1 MEIEKRIEAYI
12 KTLKFPILNKQI
24 FNEKTIKKIEC
35 KGNHVQIDLQLG
47 FYADN
52 IITEFKNILV
62 DGIKDFTKNEI
73 NINNKSFKLIKN
85 GTHPNFH
92 LIDLIND
99 KKNIEVSQ
107 IRKMINYSN
116 KSSFNNL
123 PRIIIIDNLE
133 NLNTNSNNA
142 LLKIVEEPNENI
154 CFLLIHNNNKKILDT
169 LKSRCLAYRINL
181 TFDDS
186 IYITNKLIN
195 ENILNL
201 LNIDLI
207 NYYNTPGDFVNLIKF
222 SQLHN
227 LDLKEFNLGN
237 FLSLLINEKYY
248 KKDDFMKSYI
258 FNFIEIY
265 FLKIF
270 RQSIDKNN
278 IINFYSKFIRKINDT
293 NKFNLDQDS
302 LFMELKSKIL
312 NG

>member
-1 MEIEKRIEAYI
+1 MNTNPSLQTKLYGLDKIFYEIINLINLQKFPSKILLSGPKGSGKSTMAYHI
-12 KTLKFPILNKQI
+12 VNYVFSKNENHPYNLKF
-24 FNEKTIKKIEC
+24 
-35 KGNHVQIDLQLG
+35 
-47 FYADN
+47 
-52 IITEFKNILV
+52 
-62 DGIKDFTKNEI
+62 NEI

-99 KKNIEVSQ
+99 KKSIEVSQ

-142 LLKIVEEPNENI
+142 LLKIVEEPNDKI
-154 CFLLIHNNNKKILDT
+154 FFLLIHNNNKKILDT
-169 LKSRCLAYRINL
+169 LKSRCLTYKINL
-181 TFDDS
+181 TFNDS
-186 IYITNKLIN
+186 IYIANKLIN
-195 ENILNL
+195 ENIFNL
-201 LNIDLI
+201 LNTDLI
-207 NYYNTPGDFVNLIKF
+207 NYYNTPGDFLNLIKF
-222 SQLHN
+222 SKSNN
-227 LDLKEFNLGN
+227 LNLKEFNLCN

-248 KKDDFMKSYI
+248 QKDEYIKLSI
-258 FNFIEIY
+258 FNFIELY

-270 RQSIDKNN
+270 SQSTYKNN
-278 IINFYSKFIRKINDT
+278 VINFYSKFIRKINDT
-293 NKFNLDQDS
+293 NKFNLDHDS

>member
-1 MEIEKRIEAYI
+1 MNTNP
-12 KTLKFPILNKQI
+12 TLQTKLYGLNKI
-24 FNEKTIKKIEC
+24 FSEIINLINLQKLPSKILLSGPKGVGKSTMAYHIVNYVFSKNE
-35 KGNHVQIDLQLG
+35 NHPYNLKL
-47 FYADN
+47 
-52 IITEFKNILV
+52 
-62 DGIKDFTKNEI
+62 NEI
-73 NINNKSFKLIKN
+73 NIDNKSFKLIKN

-107 IRKMINYSN
+107 IRKMIDYSN

-142 LLKIVEEPNENI
+142 LLKVVEEPNEKI
-154 CFLLIHNNNKKILDT
+154 FFILIHNNNKKILDT
-169 LKSRCLAYRINL
+169 LKSRCLTYKINL
-181 TFDDS
+181 TFDNS
-186 IYITNKLIN
+186 VHITNELIN
-195 ENILNL
+195 ENIFNL

-222 SQLHN
+222 SKLNN

-248 KKDDFMKSYI
+248 KNDDFMKSYI

>member
-1 MEIEKRIEAYI
+1 KSTMAYHI
-12 KTLKFPILNKQI
+12 VNYVFSNNENHPYNLKFK
-24 FNEKTIKKIEC
+24 
-35 KGNHVQIDLQLG
+35 
-47 FYADN
+47 
-52 IITEFKNILV
+52 
-62 DGIKDFTKNEI
+62 EI
-73 NINNKSFKLIKN
+73 NINNKSFKFIKN
-85 GTHPNFH
+85 GMHPNFH
-92 LIDLIND
+92 LIDLISD

-107 IRKMINYSN
+107 IRKMIDYSN

-133 NLNTNSNNA
+133 NLNNNSNNA
-142 LLKIVEEPNENI
+142 LLKVVEEPNEKI
-154 CFLLIHNNNKKILDT
+154 FFILIHNNNKRILDT
-169 LKSRCLAYRINL
+169 LKSRCLTYKVNL

-222 SQLHN
+222 SQLNN

>member
-1 MEIEKRIEAYI
+1 MNTNPTLQTKLFGLDKIFSEIINLINLQKLPTKILLSGPKGSGKATMAYHI
-12 KTLKFPILNKQI
+12 VNYVFSKNENHPYNLKF
-24 FNEKTIKKIEC
+24 
-35 KGNHVQIDLQLG
+35 
-47 FYADN
+47 
-52 IITEFKNILV
+52 
-62 DGIKDFTKNEI
+62 NEI

-85 GTHPNFH
+85 STHPNFH

-142 LLKIVEEPNENI
+142 LLKIVEEPNEKI
-154 CFLLIHNNNKKILDT
+154 FFLLIHNNNKKILDT
-169 LKSRCLAYRINL
+169 LKSRCLTYRINL
-181 TFDDS
+181 TFNDS

-201 LNIDLI
+201 LNKDLI
-207 NYYNTPGDFVNLIKF
+207 NYYNTPGDFLNLIKF
-222 SQLHN
+222 SKLNN
-227 LDLKEFNLGN
+227 LNLKEFNLCN

-258 FNFIEIY
+258 FNFIELY
-265 FLKIF
+265 FLKVF
-270 RQSIDKNN
+270 SKSTYKNN
-278 IINFYSKFIRKINDT
+278 VINFYSKFIRKIDDT
-293 NKFNLDQDS
+293 NKFNLDHDS

>member
-1 MEIEKRIEAYI
+1 MNTNPNLQTKLYGLNKIFSEIINLINSQKLPSKILLSGPKGAGKSTMAYHI
-12 KTLKFPILNKQI
+12 ANYVFSKNENHPYNLKF
-24 FNEKTIKKIEC
+24 
-35 KGNHVQIDLQLG
+35 
-47 FYADN
+47 
-52 IITEFKNILV
+52 
-62 DGIKDFTKNEI
+62 NEI

-123 PRIIIIDNLE
+123 PRIIIIDNVE

-154 CFLLIHNNNKKILDT
+154 FFLLIHNNNKKILDT
-169 LKSRCLAYRINL
+169 LKSRCLTYKINL
-181 TFDDS
+181 TFDNS
-186 IYITNKLIN
+186 VHIANKLIN

-222 SQLHN
+222 SKLNN
-227 LDLKEFNLGN
+227 LNLNELNLGN

>member
-1 MEIEKRIEAYI
+1 MNTNP
-12 KTLKFPILNKQI
+12 TLQTKLYGLDKIFSKIINLINLQKLPSKILLSGPKGVGKSTMAHHIVNYVFSK
-24 FNEKTIKKIEC
+24 NE
-35 KGNHVQIDLQLG
+35 NHPYNLKL
-47 FYADN
+47 
-52 IITEFKNILV
+52 
-62 DGIKDFTKNEI
+62 NEI
-73 NINNKSFKLIKN
+73 NIDNKSFKLIKN

-107 IRKMINYSN
+107 IRKMIDYSN
-116 KSSFNNL
+116 KSSFNNF
-123 PRIIIIDNLE
+123 PRIIIIDNVE

-154 CFLLIHNNNKKILDT
+154 FFLLIHNNNKKIIDT
-169 LKSRCLAYRINL
+169 LKSRCLTYKINL

-186 IYITNKLIN
+186 VHITNKLIN

-207 NYYNTPGDFVNLIKF
+207 SYYNTPGDFVSLIKF
-222 SQLHN
+222 SKLNN
-227 LDLKEFNLGN
+227 LNLNEFNLGN

-312 NG
+312 N

>member
-1 MEIEKRIEAYI
+1 MNTNPTLQVKLIGLDKIFSEIIKLINLEKLPTKILLSGPKGSGKSTMAYHI
-12 KTLKFPILNKQI
+12 VNYIFSKNENHPYNLKFD
-24 FNEKTIKKIEC
+24 E
-35 KGNHVQIDLQLG
+35 ID
-47 FYADN
+47 
-52 IITEFKNILV
+52 
-62 DGIKDFTKNEI
+62 
-73 NINNKSFKLIKN
+73 INNKSFKLIKN
-85 GTHPNFH
+85 GAHPNFH

-142 LLKIVEEPNENI
+142 LLKIVEEPNANI
-154 CFLLIHNNNKKILDT
+154 FFLLIHNNNKKILDT
-169 LKSRCLAYRINL
+169 LKSRCLTYKISL
-181 TFDDS
+181 TFNDS
-186 IYITNKLIN
+186 IYIANKLIN
-195 ENILNL
+195 ENVLNL

-222 SQLHN
+222 SKLNN
-227 LDLKEFNLGN
+227 LNLNELSLSN

-248 KKDDFMKSYI
+248 KKNDYIKLSI
-258 FNFIEIY
+258 FNFIGLY

-270 RQSIDKNN
+270 SKSSCKNN
-278 IINFYSKFIRKINDT
+278 VINFYSKFMRKINDT
-293 NKFNLDQDS
+293 NKFNLDHDS

-312 NG
+312 NE

>member
-1 MEIEKRIEAYI
+1 MNTNP
-12 KTLKFPILNKQI
+12 TLQTKLYGLNKI
-24 FNEKTIKKIEC
+24 FSEIINLINLQKLPNKILLSGPKGTGKSTMAYHIANYVFSKNE
-35 KGNHVQIDLQLG
+35 NHPYNLKL
-47 FYADN
+47 
-52 IITEFKNILV
+52 
-62 DGIKDFTKNEI
+62 NEI
-73 NINNKSFKLIKN
+73 NIDNKSFKLIKN

-107 IRKMINYSN
+107 IRKMIDYSN

-123 PRIIIIDNLE
+123 PRIIIIDNVE

-154 CFLLIHNNNKKILDT
+154 FFLLIHNNNKKILDT
-169 LKSRCLAYRINL
+169 LKSRCLTYKINL
-181 TFDDS
+181 TFGDS
-186 IYITNKLIN
+186 VHITNKLIN

-222 SQLHN
+222 SKLNN
-227 LDLKEFNLGN
+227 LNLNKLNLRN

-248 KKDDFMKSYI
+248 KKDDFIKLSI
-258 FNFIEIY
+258 FNFIELY

-270 RQSIDKNN
+270 SQSTCKNN
-278 IINFYSKFIRKINDT
+278 FINFYSKFIRKINDT

>member
-1 MEIEKRIEAYI
+1 MNINPSLQTKLFGLDKIFSEIINLINLQKLPTKILLSGPKGSGKATMAYHI
-12 KTLKFPILNKQI
+12 VNYVFSKNENHPYNLKF
-24 FNEKTIKKIEC
+24 
-35 KGNHVQIDLQLG
+35 
-47 FYADN
+47 
-52 IITEFKNILV
+52 
-62 DGIKDFTKNEI
+62 NEI

-142 LLKIVEEPNENI
+142 LLKILEEPNEKI
-154 CFLLIHNNNKKILDT
+154 FFLLIHNNNKKILDT

-222 SQLHN
+222 SKLNN

-270 RQSIDKNN
+270 LQSIDKNN

>member
-1 MEIEKRIEAYI
+1 MNTNPTLQTKLYGLNKIFSEIINLINLQKLPTKILLSGPKGSGKATMAYHI
-12 KTLKFPILNKQI
+12 VNYVFSKNENHPYNLKF
-24 FNEKTIKKIEC
+24 
-35 KGNHVQIDLQLG
+35 
-47 FYADN
+47 
-52 IITEFKNILV
+52 
-62 DGIKDFTKNEI
+62 NEI

-142 LLKIVEEPNENI
+142 LLKIVEEPNEKI
-154 CFLLIHNNNKKILDT
+154 FFLLIHNNNKKILDT
-169 LKSRCLAYRINL
+169 LKSRCLTYRINL
-181 TFDDS
+181 TFNDS

-195 ENILNL
+195 ENIFNL
-201 LNIDLI
+201 LNTDLI
-207 NYYNTPGDFVNLIKF
+207 NYYNTPGDFLNLIKF
-222 SQLHN
+222 SKLNN
-227 LDLKEFNLGN
+227 LNLKEFNLCN

-248 KKDDFMKSYI
+248 KKDDFIKLSI
-258 FNFIEIY
+258 FNFIELY

-270 RQSIDKNN
+270 SQSTYQNN
-278 IINFYSKFIRKINDT
+278 VINFYSKFIRKINDT